1 MRTLALS
8 AVLLVVL
15 AACKDKKQEAQP
27 APAAPAAAPG
37 SAAKPEAP
45 ALPPGEVAPVA
56 HPPVVI
62 KPAGG
67 FNTAAEYE
75 AKAFTL
81 IDQLTEVFKRSGT
94 NCDKLA
100 AGIEVFLVDHK
111 AELASTDAFEAANPT
126 AEDTLEGKMQEKAK
140 NFMIVANGSM
150 QACGKHEGVQA
161 ALAKLPD

>member
-1 MRTLALS
+1 MRTLCL
-8 AVLLVVL
+8 VLVVL
-15 AACKDKKQEAQP
+15 AACKEKKQDAQP
-27 APAAPAAAPG
+27 APAAPAAAPA
-37 SAAKPEAP
+37 AAKQEPPSLP
-45 ALPPGEVAPVA
+45 AGEVTPVPA
-56 HPPVVI
+56 APVVI